1 MDICIIGGGI
11 TGLTAALRLMQ
22 NGHAITIYEQS
33 NTLGG
38 LLSSYTIEN
47 NNKQYTVERLYHHI
61 FSTDT
66 ALLSLLSELN
76 LTQTL
81 EWFSGSTG
89 YYVDSIIYP
98 LTTPLEILKYPHLTF
113 IDKIRLGIFTLSIKK
128 HNINEL
134 DTVTAEFFIRKEL
147 GDRLYTSFFEP
158 LLRSKFGSNLKEISA
173 AWLVSRVAIRS
184 DRGVSGERLGYLE
197 HGFSR
202 FVAAL
207 TAELEKKTTL
217 LLNAPVTKIE
227 QDANGWK
234 VNGAQYDIVISTI
247 PPSVITALGG
257 PASEPVSYQC
267 SVCVTLALPR
277 DVLHGIYW
285 INVAGEAP
293 FGAVIGHT
301 NFAPYDWYNEHLVYL
316 AAYAP
321 KPPAPEFANEMID
334 AFCRLL
340 SVKQSEILWHKL
352 AIEPYAGPLYT
363 IGYQKHIRNKNF
375 APGFFEAGMFS
386 AENYP
391 ERSLNGS
398 VMAGEAVAR
407 EVMQETAN
415 VKGAIQPE

>member
-1 MDICIIGGGI
+1 MNICIIGGGI

-22 NGHAITIYEQS
+22 SGHTITIYEQS
-33 NTLGG
+33 STLGG

-47 NNKQYTVERLYHHI
+47 SQKQYTIERLYHHI

-76 LTQTL
+76 LMQTL

-89 YYVDSIIYP
+89 YCVDSIIHP

-113 IDKIRLGIFTLSIKK
+113 MDKIRLGIFTLTIKK
-128 HNINEL
+128 HHIKEL
-134 DTVTAEFFIRKEL
+134 DTVTAESFIRKKL
-147 GDRLYTSFFEP
+147 GNGLYTSFFEP
-158 LLRSKFGSNLKEISA
+158 LLRSKFGSNLEEISA

-197 HGFSR
+197 HGFSHL
-202 FVAAL
+202 VTAL

-217 LLNAPVTKIE
+217 LLHTPVTKIE
-227 QDANGWK
+227 QDRGWK
-234 VNGAQYDIVISTI
+234 VNGVQYDTVISTI
-247 PPSVITALGG
+247 PPSMVTTLGG

-267 SVCVTLALPR
+267 SMCMTLALPR
-277 DVLHGIYW
+277 DVLQGIYW
-285 INVAGEAP
+285 INVADKAP

-321 KPPAPEFANEMID
+321 KPPAPECENEMLD
-334 AFCRLL
+334 AFCRLF
-340 SVKQSEILWHKL
+340 SVKRSEILWHKL
-352 AIEPYAGPLYT
+352 AIEPYAGPLYKT
-363 IGYQKHIRNKNF
+363 GYQTQIQNKNS
-375 APGFFEAGMFS
+375 APRFFEAGMFS
-386 AENYP
+386 VENYP

-407 EVMQETAN
+407 EVIEQAADVTDPIQQE
-415 VKGAIQPE
+415 